1 MKVRVE
7 TNEALIR
14 NSPPLSND
22 SFGEDKDTLNGEE
35 KKKAADQA
43 WQDNFDMAA
52 YERERAERRRLR
64 EAGTFDDGRLLK
76 METQLGI

>member
-1 MKVRVE
+1 M
-7 TNEALIR
+7 
-14 NSPPLSND
+14 D
-22 SFGEDKDTLNGEE
+22 GEE

-64 EAGTFDDGRLLK
+64 DAEMFDDNRLLK
-76 METQLGI
+76 METKLGLWAWDYMDLLFTMLNKRI